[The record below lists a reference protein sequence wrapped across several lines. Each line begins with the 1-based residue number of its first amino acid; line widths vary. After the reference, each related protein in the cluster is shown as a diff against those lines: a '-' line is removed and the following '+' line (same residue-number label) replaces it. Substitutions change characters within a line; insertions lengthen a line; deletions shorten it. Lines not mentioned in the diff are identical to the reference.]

1 MIAAIVLG
9 GGRSARMGTDKL
21 ALELDGATLLARTC
35 SAAAGVAARVV
46 VAGHEQPGLDV
57 EFALEDPP
65 YGGPVAGIVAG
76 LLALDTPPGNDPV
89 DSVVILAGDLANP
102 DAVVDLLAVAQLG
115 KDGVVLVD
123 AEGWRQYL
131 AGRYRLDALRRAVDD
146 VGEVRDLSVRRF
158 LGGLD
163 VAELPAP
170 PSVTADLDT
179 PDQFAQAGRLLYD
192 TP

>member
-1 MIAAIVLG
+1 MG